1 MIIVVI
7 GIAALMGA
15 IAIGQHLRISAQ
27 LRQLDATRRQLDATR
42 RQLDAAHDVATD
54 QVKINNA
61 LRTALRGAYSEIKTL
76 RATIPVHHAST
87 IAREENWRNQ

>member
-27 LRQLDATRRQLDATR
+27 LRQLDATR

>member
-7 GIAALMGA
+7 GIAALIGIGA
-15 IAIGQHLRISAQ
+15 IAIRQHLRINDQ
-27 LRQLDATRRQLDATR
+27 IRDLDATR
-42 RQLDAAHDVATD
+42 RQLDAAYDVATD

-61 LRTALRGAYSEIKTL
+61 LRTALRDAYSEIKTL
-76 RATIPVHHAST
+76 RATIPVHHASA